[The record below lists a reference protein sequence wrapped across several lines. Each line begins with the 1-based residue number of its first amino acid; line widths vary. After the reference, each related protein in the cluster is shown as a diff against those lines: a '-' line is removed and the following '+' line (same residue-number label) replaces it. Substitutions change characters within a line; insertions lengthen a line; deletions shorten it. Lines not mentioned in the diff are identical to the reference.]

1 MTCVAI
7 LVTSCHCKVAFFF
20 FFKSRVCLVV
30 INVIVFLSSEKVVF
44 DHSCLFFNVSVG
56 GQDLDSAYSIILL
69 VCVVLKI
76 SL

>member
-7 LVTSCHCKVAFFF
+7 LVTSCLCKVLFYFIF
-20 FFKSRVCLVV
+20 LILCLVA
-30 INVIVFLSSEKVVF
+30 INVLVFLSSENVVF

-69 VCVVLKI
+69 VLF
-76 SL
+76 